1 MSDIK
6 AKIEKKLSIPKGK
19 TQELKN
25 KASSSG
31 TVSYK
36 NSPKKQEAGL
46 KGDYA
51 KRSR

>member
-1 MSDIK
+1 MSDVK
-6 AKIEKKLSIPKGK
+6 AKIEKKNSIPIGK

-25 KASSSG
+25 KAGSTG
-31 TVSYK
+31 HESYK
-36 NSPKKQEAGL
+36 NDYKKQTAGL